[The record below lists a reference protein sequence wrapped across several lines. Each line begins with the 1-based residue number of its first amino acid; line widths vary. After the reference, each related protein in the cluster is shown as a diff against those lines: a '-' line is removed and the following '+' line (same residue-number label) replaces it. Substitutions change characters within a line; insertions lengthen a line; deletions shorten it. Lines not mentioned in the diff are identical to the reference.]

1 MVRQKKFV
9 TPRDQPPSAQTNE
22 AQNAAHVMRHPAEDL
37 ARERLT
43 QLPQSLQT
51 LSSEAMRQLMH
62 ELQVHQ
68 IELEMQ
74 NDELRRVQLALEAS
88 RSRYFDLYDL
98 APVGYLTVDESGLI
112 LEANLSAAT
121 LLGVSRSELVKRP
134 ISRFIV
140 KAQQDIYYQ
149 CRKQLMETGQVQTC
163 ELQVPQSEG
172 TELWVKLNISTAQAS
187 AGGPVLRV
195 ILSDISERKFL
206 DQALHETNLKLENAR
221 RVADKANRAKSEFLS
236 SMSHELRSPLN
247 AILGFAQ
254 LMESGTPAPTPSQQ
268 ASINQILRGGW
279 YLLTLVNE
287 ILDLALIESGKL
299 SLSLEPIP
307 LAEKLLDCQAMI
319 APQAQ
324 KTDIH
329 LSFPVFD
336 HPCFVRADRTRLKQV
351 IVNLLSNAIKYNRI
365 GGSVDVTYSACA
377 AGRIRISVHDNGP
390 GLPPE
395 KLSQLFH
402 PFNRLGQ
409 EGGSQ
414 EGTGIGL
421 VVCKRLVEMMGGE
434 IGVQSSVG
442 VGSVFWFELN
452 LVSAPQ
458 SAAAA
463 DEVGLPLAAPMP
475 PGAATRTLL
484 YVEDNQANVALVEQ
498 LIARRPNLRLLRAG
512 NGTSGIALAR
522 MHQPAVIL
530 MDINLPG
537 ITGFQAL
544 KILRE
549 DPTTAHIPVLALSAN
564 AMPHDIEKGLA
575 AGFLRYLTK
584 PIKIDEFMVVLD
596 LALEEKMQCPG

>member
-1 MVRQKKFV
+1 MVSQNKLV
-9 TPRDQPPSAQTNE
+9 TPGDQPQPVETDE
-22 AQNAAHVMRHPAEDL
+22 AQNATHVMRRRAEDL
-37 ARERLT
+37 ARERLA
-43 QLPQSLQT
+43 QLPQSLQA
-51 LSSEAMRQLMH
+51 LSPEAMRQLMH

-74 NDELRRVQLALEAS
+74 NDELRRVQLELEAS
-88 RSRYFDLYDL
+88 RARYFDLYDL
-98 APVGYLTVDESGLI
+98 APVGYLTVGESGLI

-134 ISRFIV
+134 FNRFII

-149 CRKQLMETGQVQTC
+149 CHKQLMETGQAQTC
-163 ELQVPQSEG
+163 ELQLLQSEG

-221 RVADKANRAKSEFLS
+221 LVADKANHAKSEFLS

-254 LMESGTPAPTPSQQ
+254 LMESGSPPPTASQQ
-268 ASINQILRGGW
+268 ASLAQILRGGW

-299 SLSLEPIP
+299 SLSLEPVS
-307 LAEKLLDCQAMI
+307 LAEKLLDCRAMI
-319 APQAQ
+319 EPQAQ
-324 KTDIH
+324 KSDIG
-329 LSFPVFD
+329 LSFPAFD
-336 HPCFVRADRTRLKQV
+336 QPCFVQADRTRLKQV
-351 IVNLLSNAIKYNRI
+351 IVNLLSNAIKYNHI
-365 GGSVDVTYSACA
+365 GGSLNVTYSAGA
-377 AGRIRISVHDNGP
+377 AGRIRINVCDSGP
-390 GLPPE
+390 GLAPE
-395 KLSQLFH
+395 KLAQLFE

-409 EGGSQ
+409 EGGDQ

-434 IGVQSSVG
+434 IGAQSSVG
-442 VGSVFWFELN
+442 VGSVFWFELKQA
-452 LVSAPQ
+452 SAPQ
-458 SAAAA
+458 
-463 DEVGLPLAAPMP
+463 
-475 PGAATRTLL
+475 AATATAEMPAPQPAPVRQEAALRTLL
-484 YVEDNQANVALVEQ
+484 YVEDNQANVTLVEQ

-512 NGTSGIALAR
+512 NGTGGIALAR
-522 MHQPAVIL
+522 MHQPEVIL

-544 KILRE
+544 KLLRE
-549 DPTTAHIPVLALSAN
+549 DPATQHIPVLALSAN
-564 AMPHDIEKGLA
+564 AMPHDIAKGLA

-584 PIKIDEFMVVLD
+584 PIKVDEFMAVLD
-596 LALEEKMQCPG
+596 LALEAAQEPR